1 MQINGISLWRK
12 FIPQDIVE
20 NNKESASEDS
30 LVVQWLGLHASTAGG
45 MGSIPGQGI
54 KILPAKNEK
63 KIFSVIYILRIHLIM

>member
-1 MQINGISLWRK
+1 MRTNLKHLLQEVYFERMQINGISLWRK

-45 MGSIPGQGI
+45 MGCIPGQR
-54 KILPAKNEK
+54 AAW
-63 KIFSVIYILRIHLIM
+63 HW